1 MILSFSILKP
11 NLGKSLVSRDTR
23 VERVSLA
30 SGTSLSL
37 NLGVQELVLGSPL
50 LPGINISKS
59 FSLYQ
64 SLGTCKTCLHFQGR
78 G

>member
-1 MILSFSILKP
+1 MFLSFSILKP
-11 NLGKSLVSRDTR
+11 NLGKSPVCRESK
-23 VERVSLA
+23 
-30 SGTSLSL
+30 LSKWDEL
-37 NLGVQELVLGSPL
+37 KSKFRSPGVGLGSPV

-64 SLGTCKTCLHFQGR
+64 SLGTYKTCLDFQGR